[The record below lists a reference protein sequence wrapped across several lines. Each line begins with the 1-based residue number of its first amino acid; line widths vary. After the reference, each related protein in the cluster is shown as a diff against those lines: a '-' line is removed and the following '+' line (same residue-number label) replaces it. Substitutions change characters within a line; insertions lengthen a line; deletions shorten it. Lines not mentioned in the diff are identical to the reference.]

1 MGRGG
6 QFTYSS
12 TVTVHKE
19 SEIQVING
27 DFSRKEGS
35 MYLVLTSGELE
46 HSAIK
51 ETLLFPSMASRSI
64 SVATSNSSFTNREV

>member
-1 MGRGG
+1 MSVAV
-6 QFTYSS
+6 Y
-12 TVTVHKE
+12 KE
-19 SEIQVING
+19 NKIQVING
-27 DFSRKEGS
+27 DFSRKEVF

>member
-1 MGRGG
+1 MAENECGVAV
-6 QFTYSS
+6 Y
-12 TVTVHKE
+12 KE
-19 SEIQVING
+19 NKIQVING
-27 DFSRKEGS
+27 DFSRKEVS

-64 SVATSNSSFTNREV
+64 SVATSNSSFANREV